1 MKKFVSVL
9 LSALLAFTVCIPTF
23 AAEETAVKYEGDPIV
38 IVRGIDFGGLIHE
51 DGSKALTF
59 NFKDVLTLVYDLAVG
74 TVQKKDS
81 AFEDALLSFCQ
92 KLFAP
97 ISSDKEGKSV
107 YPDVHMETY
116 LHPAGEIE
124 KLQEWT
130 DGEGGLVNSAVEK
143 FGGEN
148 VYFFT
153 YDWRKSPLTLSDDLS
168 SFVEMVKK
176 ETGKTKVDMA
186 ACSMGGMVATAYMYE
201 YGTDSVD
208 SLAYLSAAHNGTD
221 VAGAALTGDIYTTG
235 DFLNDYLANMAG
247 ENFLLNVLLKA
258 ADTAGVFD
266 FLADFL
272 NNFVAKN
279 KDRVYDELMRDY
291 LGTSLGFWGLCCDKD
306 FDSSVDFVFG
316 KHKDEYPVIMSE
328 LSKIRD
334 FLFST
339 EKVIDKAYADGVKV
353 SFVSHYGDLLVP
365 IYAETV
371 VESDSVLE
379 SYLTSNGATFAN
391 FSETLTDEYLSKA
404 DAKYISPDK
413 VVDAST
419 ALYKDTTWIIKDA
432 PHVGGR
438 VGSEHTDF
446 ALWLLTRDTQPT
458 VATDSNYPR
467 FMAVDKEMN
476 FIR

>member
-1 MKKFVSVL
+1 MKKLVSVL
-9 LSALLAFTVCIPTF
+9 LAALLTFAMCVPAF

-59 NFKDVLTLVYDLAVG
+59 NFKDFLTFLYDFAVG
-74 TVQKKDS
+74 TVKKEEDS
-81 AFEDALLSFCQ
+81 FEAALLSFMQ

-97 ISSDKEGKSV
+97 ISSDKEGRSV
-107 YPDVHMETY
+107 YPDVHMQTY
-116 LHPAGEIE
+116 LYPAGEIE
-124 KLQEWT
+124 ELEEWT
-130 DGEGGLVNSAVEK
+130 DGEAGFVHSAVEK

-153 YDWRKSPLTLSDDLS
+153 YDWRKSPLTLSDDLN
-168 SFVEMVKK
+168 SFIEMVKK
-176 ETGKTKVDMA
+176 NTGKEKVDMG

-201 YGTDSVD
+201 YGTESID
-208 SLAYLSAAHNGTD
+208 SLIYFSAAHNGTD

-235 DFLNDYLANMAG
+235 DFLYNYLTNMIG
-247 ENFLLNVLLKA
+247 DNLILNVLMKA
-258 ADTAGVFD
+258 LDTAKVFD
-266 FLADFL
+266 GVADFL

-306 FDSSVDFVFG
+306 FDSSVEFVFG
-316 KHKDEYPVIMSE
+316 KHKDEYPVVMSE

-379 SYLTSNGATFAN
+379 SYLTSNGATFAL
-391 FSETLTDEYLSKA
+391 FGETLTDEYTSNI

-432 PHVGGR
+432 PHVGGLY
-438 VGSEHTDF
+438 GSEHTEF
-446 ALWLLTRDTQPT
+446 ALWLLSRDVQPT
-458 VATDSNYPR
+458 VDTDSTYPR
-467 FMAVDKEMN
+467 FMAVDDEMN

>member
-1 MKKFVSVL
+1 MKKLFSVFL
-9 LSALLAFTVCIPTF
+9 AALLTFTMCVPALAT
-23 AAEETAVKYEGDPIV
+23 EETVMKYEGDPVV

-59 NFKDVLTLVYDLAVG
+59 NFKDFLTFLCDFAVG
-74 TVQKKDS
+74 TVKKEEDS
-81 AFEDALLSFCQ
+81 FESALLSFMQ

-107 YPDVHMETY
+107 YPDVHMQTY
-116 LHPAGEIE
+116 LYPAGEIE
-124 KLQEWT
+124 DLEEWT
-130 DGEGGLVNSAVEK
+130 EGESGLVHTAVDT

-153 YDWRKSPLTLSDDLS
+153 YDWRKSPLTLSDDLN
-168 SFVEMVKK
+168 SFIEMVKK
-176 ETGKTKVDMA
+176 EKNADKVDIG
-186 ACSMGGMVATAYMYE
+186 ACSMGGMVVTAYMYE
-201 YGTDSVD
+201 YGTESID
-208 SLAYLSAAHNGTD
+208 SLSYLSAAHNGTD

-235 DFLNDYLANMAG
+235 SFLYNYLTNMIG
-247 ENFLLNVLLKA
+247 DNLILNVLMKA
-258 ADTAGVFD
+258 LDTAKVFD
-266 FLADFL
+266 GVADFL

-306 FDSSVDFVFG
+306 FDSSVEFVFG
-316 KHKDEYPVIMSE
+316 KHKDEYPVVMSE

-353 SFVSHYGDLLVP
+353 SFVSHYGDMLLP

-371 VESDSVLE
+371 VESDSILE
-379 SYLTSNGATFAN
+379 SYLTSNGATFAL
-391 FSETLTDEYLSKA
+391 FGETLADEYISKI

-413 VVDAST
+413 VVDVST

-432 PHVGGR
+432 PHVGGK
-438 VGSEHTDF
+438 VGSEHSDF
-446 ALWLLTRDTQPT
+446 VMWLLSRETQPT
-458 VATDSNYPR
+458 VTDDSAYPR
-467 FMAVDKEMN
+467 FMAVDEKLN
-476 FIR
+476 FIK